1 MADCLFCKIIKK
13 EIPSEVVYEDD
24 FALAV
29 LDVNPRALGHTMVL
43 PKTHSE
49 NIIDLPVEQIGS
61 LFEAVQK
68 VVLLLNKTFF
78 PDGFTIGL
86 NQGRAAG
93 QVIDHLHI
101 HIIPRWLNDGGSSL
115 HSVVN
120 NPPKENLA
128 ETAKQIREKNK

>member
-1 MADCLFCKIIKK
+1 
-13 EIPSEVVYEDD
+13 
-24 FALAV
+24 
-29 LDVNPRALGHTMVL
+29 MVL
-43 PKTHSE
+43 SKTHSE
-49 NIIDLPVEQIGS
+49 NMIDLPVEQIGS

-68 VVLLLNKTFF
+68 VALLLNKTFS

-128 ETAKQIREKNK
+128 ETAKKIREKNK